1 MLGIYYYYYTNYL
14 VGNIEAPVS
23 IAAQVLLYPSAGMR
37 LRCIPY
43 PVAAPRNGIGLDEY
57 VTDDTGRKPNCLE
70 LGLLK

>member
-37 LRCIPY
+37 LRLSR
-43 PVAAPRNGIGLDEY
+43 AL
-57 VTDDTGRKPNCLE
+57 
-70 LGLLK
+70 